1 MRRLTETENTT
12 DMKLGLYFRQAWYN
26 LRANRMYSAVFIA
39 GTALSLALVMAFL
52 TVLSSRVV
60 NTVPETHRDRTM
72 VIYSMEFHEG
82 GMMFTVGPNYRFA
95 RDFLKDMPEVECWSA
110 VYTYDATYAVLENAS
125 EELTHAYAR
134 MVDLNFWKI
143 FDMDFL
149 YGRPISENGMDL
161 NTPEAVV
168 TESVARSLT
177 GRSDA
182 VGEKVYLDGYTLT
195 VCGVVRDVPMS
206 ATLAFSEIWLPSTI
220 AERSF
225 APDSNP
231 LSRYMNGTEIIVL
244 LKDRKDIPAVERTVK
259 ERVEQYNGLKE
270 SEYEL
275 VLSGISSQ
283 RQYIFA
289 WSDLGSS
296 GYAWLGAGVMLLILL
311 VPLLNLSGM
320 VGSRMEARLTEF
332 GTRKSFGAGPRS
344 IIAQI
349 AGENLLMTILGGVLG
364 LLLSWLI
371 IALFTQQI
379 NALVPGNVL
388 VESYT
393 YRVPDSG
400 GFFDFRDFFNVG
412 LYALL
417 LVILAVL
424 NMISAFIPALKV
436 IRRPIT
442 ESLNYKK

>member
-1 MRRLTETENTT
+1 
-12 DMKLGLYFRQAWYN
+12 
-26 LRANRMYSAVFIA
+26 
-39 GTALSLALVMAFL
+39 
-52 TVLSSRVV
+52 
-60 NTVPETHRDRTM
+60 
-72 VIYSMEFHEG
+72 
-82 GMMFTVGPNYRFA
+82 
-95 RDFLKDMPEVECWSA
+95 
-110 VYTYDATYAVLENAS
+110 
-125 EELTHAYAR
+125 
-134 MVDLNFWKI
+134 
-143 FDMDFL
+143 
-149 YGRPISENGMDL
+149 
-161 NTPEAVV
+161 
-168 TESVARSLT
+168 
-177 GRSDA
+177 
-182 VGEKVYLDGYTLT
+182 
-195 VCGVVRDVPMS
+195 
-206 ATLAFSEIWLPSTI
+206 
-220 AERSF
+220 
-225 APDSNP
+225 
-231 LSRYMNGTEIIVL
+231 
-244 LKDRKDIPAVERTVK
+244 
-259 ERVEQYNGLKE
+259 
-270 SEYEL
+270 
-275 VLSGISSQ
+275 
-283 RQYIFA
+283 
-289 WSDLGSS
+289 
-296 GYAWLGAGVMLLILL
+296 MLLILL

-393 YRVPDSG
+393 YRVPESG